1 MKKELKDLALQRIE
15 ILVGNALATA
25 KSDAELAQKQAMLAK
40 RISTK
45 FRVRLPY
52 EIRQLYCKKCKRFI
66 VPGVNARVR
75 VGRANVKAVRITCL
89 NCGHVYRKILKQHL

>member
-1 MKKELKDLALQRIE
+1 MKKSQKDLATQRIE
-15 ILVGNALATA
+15 ILVRNALETV
-25 KSDAELAQKQAMLAK
+25 KYDANLAQKQAMLAK
-40 RISTK
+40 RMSTK

-89 NCGHVYRKILKQHL
+89 NCGHVYRKIIK